1 MASEPTPGS
10 TGGVPPNPPAP
21 SAAAAYV
28 TCRQRCVV
36 LVDWWL
42 ERVEGEEGKI
52 CIAGIPYDPK
62 SREGASSSK
71 GNGNVARRV
80 FRSAAIARRHED
92 REIETEDGYTIKIGR
107 LLNIPRTRDN
117 GFSKEVCT
125 WFEFGFPHDWF
136 NRVNPN
142 MEQQNEQ
149 AESQSQSE
157 STANEPKHSVKYYM
171 EQILNASHTNIM
183 RYALEETDIYSSI
196 GYANN
201 RNESAIPSLSKST
214 NMAASLGLHGGK
226 TNMPEK
232 PLTPPRE
239 TCSGQESHQ
248 HEGMQID
255 TSGQGLDIRSI
266 RSFPVNQ
273 STGSICPNSEVD
285 ANILTTS
292 EIVLVEKEGYRRRAD
307 CGQVEEGNMQICSSE
322 QEIVALPIDSAIV
335 NENVN
340 TTSSG
345 LGEPGTPKCGKTS
358 VNLTERMNP
367 QFGAVQD
374 SEGSTIRRLRS
385 RKVFGTPTGRPMK
398 SGHKQKKKQHEA
410 SDQNVV
416 PNEGATST
424 ADLTSHGND
433 SSAARTVTEGRE
445 KSVKKVRKR
454 KRESGKLFWNWL

>member
-10 TGGVPPNPPAP
+10 TGGVPRNPPAP
-21 SAAAAYV
+21 SAAAAHV

-52 CIAGIPYDPK
+52 CIAGIPHDPK
-62 SREGASSSK
+62 SRGGASSSK

-80 FRSAAIARRHED
+80 FRSAAIARRHGD
-92 REIETEDGYTIKIGR
+92 LKIETEDGYTIQIKR
-107 LLNIPRTRDN
+107 LLNVPRTRDN
-117 GFSKEVCT
+117 GFSEKVCT
-125 WFEFGFPHDWF
+125 WFEFGFPHQWVDL
-136 NRVNPN
+136 VNPN

-149 AESQSQSE
+149 AQSQSE
-157 STANEPKHSVKYYM
+157 STANAPKHSVEYYM
-171 EQILNASHTNIM
+171 EKILNASRTNIM

-201 RNESAIPSLSKST
+201 RNGSAIPSLSALT
-214 NMAASLGLHGGK
+214 DMAASLGLHGGN

-239 TCSGQESHQ
+239 SGQRE
-248 HEGMQID
+248 
-255 TSGQGLDIRSI
+255 
-266 RSFPVNQ
+266 
-273 STGSICPNSEVD
+273 
-285 ANILTTS
+285 
-292 EIVLVEKEGYRRRAD
+292 RRAG
-307 CGQVEEGNMQICSSE
+307 CGQVEEDANIQHGNMQICSSE
-322 QEIVALPIDSAIV
+322 QEMVTLPVDSAIV
-335 NENVN
+335 NENLN

-374 SEGSTIRRLRS
+374 SEDSTIRRLRS
-385 RKVFGTPTGRPMK
+385 GKVFGTATGRPMK

-433 SSAARTVTEGRE
+433 SSAARTVTEGEKESHDSPSERRG
-445 KSVKKVRKR
+445 KSVKKARKR
-454 KRESGKLFWNWL
+454 KRDWKRESSKLFWNWL